1 MRKVLNFVSL
11 AGLVVLAW
19 VTADVL
25 AGPHR
30 LPGRIPTHFDL
41 AGRPNGWGSPFLLLL
56 LPVIACVLY
65 LFMTLAARYPGSFN
79 YPVRV
84 TRANLARLQALA
96 LQMIAW
102 LKAEIVWL
110 FASIQI
116 AAIHAAHTGRSGGIS
131 AWLMPTALGVIFG
144 TIIGYVVAMRRSA

>member
-1 MRKVLNFVSL
+1 MRKLLDYVSL
-11 AGLVVLAW
+11 AGLVLLAW
-19 VTADVL
+19 FSAGLL

-30 LPGRIPTHFDL
+30 LPARVPIHFGLD
-41 AGRPNGWGSPFLLLL
+41 GRPNGWGSPFLLLI
-56 LPVIACVLY
+56 LPVVACVLY
-65 LFMTLAARYPGSFN
+65 VLMTLVARNPGSFN

-102 LKAEIVWL
+102 LKAEIIWL
-110 FASIQI
+110 FVCIQI
-116 AAIHAAHTGRSGGIS
+116 ASVHAARIGRGGGIS
-131 AWLMPTALGVIFG
+131 AWLMPTALGVVFG